1 MARRIKVI
9 YRKLGREKAFGIA
22 EDDCA
27 HVDPR
32 LKGKKKL
39 EIMIHECLHLLWPD
53 ADEPEIER
61 KAILLT
67 NTLWHE
73 GARFVD
79 NANEIPLQDGKK

>member
-1 MARRIKVI
+1 MRRIKVI

-22 EDDCA
+22 EDGAA

-39 EIMIHECLHLLWPD
+39 EITTHECLHLLWPE
-53 ADEPEIER
+53 ASEEEIER

-73 GARFVD
+73 GCRYVD
-79 NANEIPLQDGKK
+79 NANDIPLQDGKK